1 MTTIIDS
8 TIYLDKGNNFAQ
20 SITNK
25 FLKMMTKKILVGA
38 LLILGT
44 AIGVKAFAHSR
55 LSKEEKVKHITEK
68 MAKKLSLSNEQK
80 EKVFLINLDRA
91 IGHED
96 AYNQGRKKE
105 VIQNAVA
112 KWRTDLKQV
121 LTATQAQN
129 LKI

>member
-1 MTTIIDS
+1 MV
-8 TIYLDKGNNFAQ
+8 
-20 SITNK
+20 
-25 FLKMMTKKILVGA
+25 TKKILIGT
-38 LLILGT
+38 LLIIVS

-68 MAKKLSLSNEQK
+68 MAKKLSLTDEQK
-80 EKVFLINLDRA
+80 AKVFQINLDRSN
-91 IGHED
+91 GQED
-96 AYNQGRKKE
+96 AYKQCRKKD

-121 LTATQAQN
+121 LNVEQAQK

>member
-1 MTTIIDS
+1 MV
-8 TIYLDKGNNFAQ
+8 
-20 SITNK
+20 
-25 FLKMMTKKILVGA
+25 TKKILIGT
-38 LLILGT
+38 LLIIVS

-68 MAKKLSLSNEQK
+68 WQRNFRLLMSKKQK
-80 EKVFLINLDRA
+80 YFKSTLTEPTDTKTLTSKA
-91 IGHED
+91 E
-96 AYNQGRKKE
+96 KE

-121 LTATQAQN
+121 LNVEQAQK